1 MKILL
6 SILIALSFSVTTQ
19 TYAFY
24 NMGDAAADFSEG
36 YQSGKRNKANRNTN
50 QQGGQKT
57 ILLGCDYGF
66 SSEHG
71 TEGYTGTYQAPSGI
85 IFRLWFGSSYCK
97 Y

>member
-1 MKILL
+1 MKTLL
-6 SILIALSFSVTTQ
+6 LILIALSITATTQ

-36 YQSGKRNKANRNTN
+36 YQSGQMSKANRKS
-50 QQGGQKT
+50 QDAPRT